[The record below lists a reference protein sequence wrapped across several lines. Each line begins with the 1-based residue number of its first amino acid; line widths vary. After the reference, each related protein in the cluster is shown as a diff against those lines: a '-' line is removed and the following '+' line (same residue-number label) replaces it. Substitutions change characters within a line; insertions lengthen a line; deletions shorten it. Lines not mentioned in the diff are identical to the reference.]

1 MFDYHYGIEG
11 EQYAFYRIPK
21 ILMSDPHFAMVSM
34 DAKLLYGLMLDRLDL
49 SAKNG
54 WRDIDGRIFI
64 YFTLEDICEK
74 LGCGKDKAMKLLKEL
89 ENDVGLI
96 ERKNKGREDLR
107 KFM

>member
-1 MFDYHYGIEG
+1 MFDYHYGMEA

-21 ILMSDPHFAMVSM
+21 ILMSDPHFVMVSM
-34 DAKLLYGLMLDRLDL
+34 EAKLLYGMMLDRLDL

-54 WRDIDGRIFI
+54 WRDADGRVFI

-89 ENDVGLI
+89 KPVVSSAR
-96 ERKNKGREDLR
+96 RKTFR
-107 KFM
+107 FSSA